1 MEKNRAI
8 EFYRFLAIMCIAVF
22 HFNIQFTGEFCFL
35 KGGYLGV
42 EFFFILSG
50 FLLMKT
56 YRGEN
61 HPKTAHEF
69 WLRRV
74 SRLYPAYIL
83 TMVLFILFD
92 IFVRNYITSFADL
105 VSRLGDEIWDLL
117 LLQNIGIPGVFAYE
131 GSLWFLSSLSVNLYL
146 IYYLLLK
153 HGEIY
158 TNFLILALCVVVYGY
173 IGKQFGSLS
182 MQEEWLGGVIYGGL
196 MRGFLDMSLGVVAYN
211 LMIVFRRWPSSILS
225 LLEVISLLFCLK
237 AISEGFCVEDF
248 KVLVLFPVLIAST
261 MTGKSIWV
269 RLLNLQ
275 ISDFAGEISFEIYL
289 NHLLISTILTMFWK
303 GIGYKKALT
312 IYVMCIILL
321 AIAMHIFIQTIQRL
335 FQKIKHHYHLM

>member
-1 MEKNRAI
+1 
-8 EFYRFLAIMCIAVF
+8 
-22 HFNIQFTGEFCFL
+22 
-35 KGGYLGV
+35 
-42 EFFFILSG
+42 
-50 FLLMKT
+50 
-56 YRGEN
+56 
-61 HPKTAHEF
+61 
-69 WLRRV
+69 
-74 SRLYPAYIL
+74 
-83 TMVLFILFD
+83 
-92 IFVRNYITSFADL
+92 
-105 VSRLGDEIWDLL
+105 
-117 LLQNIGIPGVFAYE
+117 
-131 GSLWFLSSLSVNLYL
+131 
-146 IYYLLLK
+146 
-153 HGEIY
+153 
-158 TNFLILALCVVVYGY
+158 
-173 IGKQFGSLS
+173 
-182 MQEEWLGGVIYGGL
+182 